1 MSEAKQS
8 PSRIF
13 FEEKDE
19 ALTQLIPKFALANL
33 MRSRIKPIEQNKT
46 LSVIGDDA

>member
-19 ALTQLIPKFALANL
+19 ALTQLIPKFAIANL
-33 MRSRIKPIEQNKT
+33 SNQNQTDLIK
-46 LSVIGDDA
+46 